1 MALHSDGCLW
11 VYSAL
16 ADGVYIMMRK
26 TIFLLGIFIL
36 LISLSAFSLVNSSDI
51 TTSED
56 AEKAINE
63 ISKKIEN
70 TPDQA
75 ELYVSRGDIYFLMH
89 EFDSAEED
97 YSKAIALNNNLDA
110 AYYGR
115 GMALGRQGLVKE
127 GIDDLSVFIQRNPE
141 SSLAYT
147 KRGVR
152 YIWLGDKDNAFKDL
166 SRAVELDPG
175 NAEAHDDLGVVLAQK
190 GEYTKAIEHFH
201 TTVRLEPTYQKAYHN
216 LAMAYFI
223 TKNDSHALQSVNNSL
238 KLAPEFRNSLLLK
251 SKILDA
257 MGRHDEAMQ
266 IKQEAEFLPQ
276 SGDWTEHAPVE

>member
-1 MALHSDGCLW
+1 M
-11 VYSAL
+11 
-16 ADGVYIMMRK
+16 IRNR
-26 TIFLLGIFIL
+26 IL
-36 LISLSAFSLVNSSDI
+36 LLILFGLCFSAPVYALVNISDI
-51 TTSED
+51 TSSEE
-56 AEKAINE
+56 AEKAIE
-63 ISKKIEN
+63 EFSLKIEKS
-70 TPDQA
+70 PAQA

-89 EFDSAEED
+89 EFDLAEED
-97 YSKAIALNNNLDA
+97 YSQAIALNNNLDA

-115 GMALGRQGLVKE
+115 GMTLGRQGFVKE
-127 GIDDLSVFIQRNPE
+127 GIDDLSVFIQRNPQ

-152 YIWLGDKDNAFKDL
+152 YIWLRDKDNAFKDL
-166 SRAVELDPG
+166 TRAIELDPG

-201 TTVRLEPTYQKAYHN
+201 TTVRLDPTYQKAYHN

-251 SKILDA
+251 SRILDA

-266 IKQEAEFLPQ
+266 IKEEAEFLPQ